1 MASRSV
7 SLTAIEGIPLVRTG
21 DDLAAIL
28 AAAIRGQVIAP
39 ADGDVLVV
47 AQKIV
52 SKAEG
57 RYVDLATVT
66 PSPRALELAATTG
79 KDPRHVEVVLSEST
93 EVLRAREGGL
103 IIVAHRLGFIMA
115 NAGVDQSNLD
125 PDLQGDYVLL
135 LPEDPDASAAELR
148 DALRTAL
155 GVTMGVV
162 ISDSFGRPWRNGVV
176 GVAIG
181 AAGLP
186 ALIDARG
193 SPDLAGRLLRITEI
207 GYADEVASAASLLM
221 GESNERIP
229 AVLVRGLRQDAPA
242 GRAADL
248 VRPKHMDMFR

>member
-7 SLTAIEGIPLVRTG
+7 SLTVIEGIPLVRPG

-28 AAAIRGQVIAP
+28 GAAIRGQGMAP
-39 ADGDVLVV
+39 ADGDVVVV

-66 PSPRALELAATTG
+66 PSPRATELAAQTG
-79 KDPRHVEVVLSEST
+79 KDARHVEVILSESD
-93 EVLRAREGGL
+93 EVVRTREAL
-103 IIVAHRLGFIMA
+103 IIVAHRLGLVMA

-125 PDLQGDYVLL
+125 PGMPGDPVLL
-135 LPEDPDASAAELR
+135 LPKDPDASAAALR
-148 DALRTAL
+148 DALRAAL

-181 AAGLP
+181 AAGVP
-186 ALIDARG
+186 TLIDARG
-193 SPDLAGRLLRITEI
+193 SPDLAGRPLRITEI

-221 GESNERIP
+221 GEGDERIP